1 MLRFPHSILYSTTVT
16 VYCVDFHSK
25 LFDSN
30 LICCARL
37 SPLHLH
43 SSFFPCLGIAA
54 SNHHHLSTRFKML
67 GSSSICHQR
76 KEMFFFFFPFYIIV
90 GPLVY
95 IMIFTR
101 LKIENIMSTNS
112 PIFVCVLFIGRSM
125 CGLSNHLLA
134 CCITGWRLK
143 SPFLVVGCRV
153 SDPIIQANKAQ

>member
-16 VYCVDFHSK
+16 VYFVDFHSK
-25 LFDSN
+25 LLDSH

-76 KEMFFFFFPFYIIV
+76 KEMFYLLSLLQYCRS
-90 GPLVY
+90 LV
-95 IMIFTR
+95 F
-101 LKIENIMSTNS
+101 
-112 PIFVCVLFIGRSM
+112 FVCFFNKNTAILVCILFIGRSM

-153 SDPIIQANKAQ
+153 SDPIIQANKAQG